1 MYTLQRMTGKN
12 DSKMQGTV
20 TVLKQ
25 HGKKRQKKT
34 CLKQQISLQISIA
47 AQWQGIDKILLCL

>member
-47 AQWQGIDKILLCL
+47 AQ